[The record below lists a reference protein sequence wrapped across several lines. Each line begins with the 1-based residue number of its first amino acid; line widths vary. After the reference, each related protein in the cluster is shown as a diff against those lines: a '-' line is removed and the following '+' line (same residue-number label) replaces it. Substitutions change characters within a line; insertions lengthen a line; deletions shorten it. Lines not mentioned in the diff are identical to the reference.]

1 MTFVAFKILLHDRA
15 KYVAL
20 VLGISFATLL
30 ISQQSAIFHSLM
42 HASTREILE
51 ANQADIWVM
60 KSSVE
65 TLDQGYPIAE
75 LTVNRVRSVPG
86 VEWAVPY
93 YLSASQLRTE
103 DGRMKMV
110 QLVGIDDL
118 SMVGAHQQMLVGDV
132 EDLRQPDAIIMDIA
146 GYANVFPGAPPSVG
160 TVVEIGQRRAVI
172 VGLCYIGT
180 SWSGLPRVY
189 TRRSL
194 GVEMARETLNP
205 VTYVLARST
214 SGQSPKEVA
223 NQIAQSTG
231 MKARTRADFMD
242 DTRIW
247 ILKYSGIA
255 ENFGITI
262 MMGVIIGVA
271 IVGQTFYMFS
281 VENLKQFATLK
292 AIGVSNWSILQMI
305 MTQALFVSV
314 IGFCLGIGTANLF
327 FAMSS
332 TQLSGGLR
340 GMFMHPFI
348 FLGSGVFIVLVTMLA
363 CVISVRKVLTVDPAI
378 VFRG

>member
-1 MTFVAFKILLHDRA
+1 
-15 KYVAL
+15 
-20 VLGISFATLL
+20 
-30 ISQQSAIFHSLM
+30 
-42 HASTREILE
+42 
-51 ANQADIWVM
+51 
-60 KSSVE
+60 
-65 TLDQGYPIAE
+65 
-75 LTVNRVRSVPG
+75 
-86 VEWAVPY
+86 
-93 YLSASQLRTE
+93 
-103 DGRMKMV
+103 
-110 QLVGIDDL
+110 
-118 SMVGAHQQMLVGDV
+118 
-132 EDLRQPDAIIMDIA
+132 
-146 GYANVFPGAPPSVG
+146 
-160 TVVEIGQRRAVI
+160 
-172 VGLCYIGT
+172 
-180 SWSGLPRVY
+180 
-189 TRRSL
+189 
-194 GVEMARETLNP
+194 MARETLNP

>member
-1 MTFVAFKILLHDRA
+1 
-15 KYVAL
+15 
-20 VLGISFATLL
+20 
-30 ISQQSAIFHSLM
+30 
-42 HASTREILE
+42 
-51 ANQADIWVM
+51 
-60 KSSVE
+60 
-65 TLDQGYPIAE
+65 
-75 LTVNRVRSVPG
+75 
-86 VEWAVPY
+86 
-93 YLSASQLRTE
+93 
-103 DGRMKMV
+103 
-110 QLVGIDDL
+110 
-118 SMVGAHQQMLVGDV
+118 
-132 EDLRQPDAIIMDIA
+132 
-146 GYANVFPGAPPSVG
+146 
-160 TVVEIGQRRAVI
+160 
-172 VGLCYIGT
+172 
-180 SWSGLPRVY
+180 
-189 TRRSL
+189 
-194 GVEMARETLNP
+194 
-205 VTYVLARST
+205 
-214 SGQSPKEVA
+214 
-223 NQIAQSTG
+223 
-231 MKARTRADFMD
+231 
-242 DTRIW
+242 
-247 ILKYSGIA
+247 
-255 ENFGITI
+255 